1 MRKSIKFTI
10 TIALLCVLGVALY
23 YHFSNTSKNKQD
35 KNEEDSV
42 TVSEVDRLISKKLDE
57 NYPLTAREVV
67 NLYTRIQK
75 CYYNVECSSEELVK
89 LAYMS
94 VSLFD
99 DELVQNNP
107 FDEYYS
113 ELVSDIEQY
122 KKDGKTISRVIVDKS
137 SDIVYSTV
145 EGQKYASVNC
155 IYYLKTKDQTEK
167 TMETYVLRKDNEDR
181 WKILG
186 WKLYEEKGEE

>member
-23 YHFSNTSKNKQD
+23 YHFSNLPQNNKNQS
-35 KNEEDSV
+35 EEDSA
-42 TVSEVDRLISKKLDE
+42 TVSEVDKLISKNLDD
-57 NYPLTAREVV
+57 NYPLTAREVL

-75 CYYNVECSSEELVK
+75 CYYNAECSSEELVK

-99 DELVQNNP
+99 EELVQNNP

-113 ELVSDIEQY
+113 ELVSEIDQY
-122 KKDGKTISRVIVDKS
+122 KEDGKTISRVIVDKS
-137 SDIVYSTV
+137 SDVVYSTV
-145 EGQKYASVNC
+145 DGQKYASINC
-155 IYYLKTKDQTEK
+155 IYYLKTDNKTEK
-167 TMETYVLRKDNEDR
+167 TVETYVLRKDNEDK

-186 WKLYEEKGEE
+186 WKLYEEKGE

>member
-23 YHFSNTSKNKQD
+23 YHFSNLPQNNKNQS
-35 KNEEDSV
+35 EEDSA
-42 TVSEVDRLISKKLDE
+42 TVSEVDKLISKNLDD
-57 NYPLTAREVV
+57 NYPLTAREVL

-75 CYYNVECSSEELVK
+75 SYYNAECSSEELVK

-99 DELVQNNP
+99 EELVQNNP

-113 ELVSDIEQY
+113 ELVSEIDQY
-122 KKDGKTISRVIVDKS
+122 KEDGKTISRVIVDKS
-137 SDIVYSTV
+137 SDVVYSTV
-145 EGQKYASVNC
+145 DGQKYASINC
-155 IYYLKTKDQTEK
+155 IYYLKTDNKTEK
-167 TMETYVLRKDNEDR
+167 TVETYVLRKDNEDK

-186 WKLYEEKGEE
+186 WKLYEEKGE